1 MADDKKMY
9 FKNKAENIFIDD
21 NTNVKTAL
29 DDKASKNHTHRTAL
43 SLIPTGT
50 NIPENADLNTID
62 YIKVGCYYCR
72 DNNTANTFKN
82 CPTNRAFMMEVYSP
96 ISKTY
101 DNESTSKWTFRI
113 RKIMTYDGHIFIQ
126 MVESGATA
134 GVFTYHPWYKIYSE
148 YDKPSIGNGTIKI
161 KQNGNEKGVFTVNQS
176 GNTTI
181 DLGTVLT
188 GGKQTT
194 TSSEDGGSNI
204 YTFSDNST
212 ITIKNG
218 SKGSAGKDGTSAA
231 WFTGTVVTGT
241 STTPTSFTVSGSKTG
256 DMYIN
261 TSTYNIYKATA
272 ANSWI
277 YVCNI
282 KGTKGDPGTN
292 GITPTIKAASGANI
306 NTVGVPTVTA
316 TTSGTTTTFTFD
328 KLKGAK
334 GDKGDPG
341 VNATTTATGTANTAG
356 LTKLYASTG
365 TNTDG
370 TITQAALKSALD
382 GKSPTDHT
390 HNYAGSASAGGSA
403 LSSLMIRDGAVADA
417 SNPADNKN
425 IIISYNSTLTS
436 ADYIAAWGSSGAAI
450 NKISSSKINAGKVNG
465 HTVNSD
471 VPSNA
476 KFTDTTYP
484 VATTSTAGLMSAKD
498 KITVNNTYSILADN
512 VDWNTL
518 ITTGIYHVKTQAGT
532 NRPTTNW
539 GTLYVNGDGTVFQ
552 IWIPDVSLTSIYK
565 RYKSG
570 SWSDWAE
577 LKLTD
582 HCEKYNVLTSAN
594 FNTFTG
600 RSDGIVEY
608 FTGTFGIAAGNLDDF
623 TNCPEIPNGRPSVL
637 VFTLKVYKGVTGM
650 PTSYDVT
657 WQEYTNIFTGKQYM
671 RYYKDSKWSD
681 WLERNGDDTGWINI
695 SSFGTNVKGFSSTT
709 PCRFRRIGKTVQV
722 NAVFGVSANLGT
734 GIVTLAKL
742 GPGYG
747 PSAELCTVQ
756 NGVGTYRWLC
766 TMKTDGSITAQLYSN
781 GSNAVSIPSGAYL
794 HCNFVYNI

>member
-29 DDKASKNHTHRTAL
+29 EDKASKNHTHRTAL

-62 YIKVGCYYCR
+62 YIKVGCYYCG

-176 GNTTI
+176 ENTTI

-218 SKGSAGKDGTSAA
+218 SKGDPGTNGTSAT
-231 WFTGTVVTGT
+231 WFVGTVVTGT
-241 STTPTSFTVSGSKTG
+241 STIPTSFTISGSKAG
-256 DMYIN
+256 DMYLN
-261 TSTYNIYKATA
+261 TSTYNVYRAVMV
-272 ANSWI
+272 NSWV
-277 YVCNI
+277 YYCNI
-282 KGTKGDPGTN
+282 
-292 GITPTIKAASGANI
+292 
-306 NTVGVPTVTA
+306 
-316 TTSGTTTTFTFD
+316 
-328 KLKGAK
+328 KGAK
-334 GDKGDPG
+334 GDKGDKG
-341 VNATTTATGTANTAG
+341 VNATTTATGTATTAG
-356 LTKLYASTG
+356 LTKLYTSTG
-365 TNTDG
+365 NNTDG

-382 GKSPTDHT
+382 GKSPTSHKHT
-390 HNYAGSASAGGSA
+390 KSEITDMPSKLANP
-403 LSSLMIRDGAVADA
+403 SSLVI
-417 SNPADNKN
+417 
-425 IIISYNSTLTS
+425 
-436 ADYIAAWGSSGAAI
+436 
-450 NKISSSKINAGKVNG
+450 
-465 HTVNSD
+465 HTVNGMSGQVSSVVYD
-471 VPSNA
+471 GSESKAIAITSSAIGAALSNEVYKIKIITKA
-476 KFTDTTYP
+476 TDWDTL
-484 VATTSTAGLMSAKD
+484 TA
-498 KITVNNTYSILADN
+498 
-512 VDWNTL
+512 
-518 ITTGIYHVKTQAGT
+518 TGIYHIKTQDGT
-532 NRPTTNW
+532 NRPTTNC
-539 GTLYVNGDGTVFQ
+539 GTLYVNGEGTVFQ
-552 IWIPDVSLTSIYK
+552 IWIPDVGLTSIYK
-565 RYKSG
+565 RYLSA

-582 HCEKYNVLTSAN
+582 NCEKYTVLTSGD

-600 RSDGIVEY
+600 RSDGIAEY
-608 FTGTFGIAAGNLDDF
+608 FTGTFGVAAGNLDDF

-637 VFTLKVYKGVTGM
+637 VFTLKVYKGVVGI

-657 WQEYTNIFTGKQYM
+657 LQEYTNIFTGKQYT
-671 RYYKDSKWSD
+671 RYYKDSKWSN
-681 WLERNGDDTGWINI
+681 WLERDKEDDTGWTDI
-695 SSFGTNVKGFSSTT
+695 SSFGTNVKRFSSTT
-709 PCRFRRIGKTVQV
+709 PCRFRRIGHTVQV

-756 NGVGTYRWLC
+756 NGIGTYRWLC